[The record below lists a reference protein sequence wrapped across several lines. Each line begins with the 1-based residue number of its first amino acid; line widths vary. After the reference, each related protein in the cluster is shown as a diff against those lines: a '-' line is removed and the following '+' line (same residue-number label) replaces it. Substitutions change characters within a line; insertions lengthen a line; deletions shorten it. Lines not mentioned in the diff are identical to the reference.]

1 MEKMDFEKPW
11 YSSRTIWASIITV
24 ASAGAAAL
32 GVPVDA
38 VDSAALTDT
47 VLQAVAAISGLVSI
61 FGRLA
66 ATTRIR

>member
-1 MEKMDFEKPW
+1 MGIEKPW

-24 ASAGAAAL
+24 ASAGAAAF

-38 VDSAALTDT
+38 VDGAMLTDK
-47 VLQAVAAISGLVSI
+47 VLQAVAAISGLVAI

-66 ATTRIR
+66 ATTRIK

>member
-1 MEKMDFEKPW
+1 MDIAKPW
-11 YSSRTIWASIITV
+11 YNSRTIWASIITV

-32 GVPVDA
+32 GVPVDML
-38 VDSAALTDT
+38 DSAALTDT
-47 VLQAVAAISGLVSI
+47 ILQTVAAVSGLIAI

>member
-1 MEKMDFEKPW
+1 MEIEKPW

-24 ASAGAAAL
+24 ASAGAAAF

-38 VDSAALTDT
+38 IDSAVLTDT
-47 VLQAVAAISGLVSI
+47 VLQAVAAVSGLVAI

-66 ATTRIR
+66 ATTRIK